1 MRRLSRQMSLL
12 CSFVKYRSSLTREGY
27 RSIDLP
33 EKQLIENSQPGHLYF
48 TFHNIRTDRLDAHS
62 LHASC
67 SVY

>member
-33 EKQLIENSQPGHLYF
+33 EKQLIENF